1 MEEMEKV
8 EEMEEVLISKQVLL
22 GGAGRG
28 GAIGKAMTAF
38 SAHFGK
44 PSTTLFLF
52 YIFLS
57 TIQHL
62 FFSTYFF
69 LL

>member
-1 MEEMEKV
+1 MEEMEKVEEV

-22 GGAGRG
+22 GGAARG

-52 YIFLS
+52 YIFL
-57 TIQHL
+57 
-62 FFSTYFF
+62 
-69 LL
+69 